1 MKAMKKAGL
10 ALLALGVG
18 LICGCERHSNKEV
31 YYLVTV
37 NAALPYWQTGASG
50 FNHAAAQYKVTAKV
64 VGPDNYDP
72 QAELAELT
80 KVVASKPAGILI
92 SVADSAVLQPEIDAA
107 ISANIPVITVD
118 SDAAAS
124 RRLYFIGTNNIQ
136 AGQLGGK
143 RLIEKM
149 NGKGNLLVFTI
160 AGQPNTEDRL
170 KGLKDALSAKP
181 DIKIVDV
188 VDIKGDP
195 RSAFDKTQQTLALT
209 GPKKIDAYICLESAS
224 GKMVSDAI
232 KRANATDRVLVAFDV
247 NQDTLDGIKGG
258 TIDSTI
264 AQKPYTMGWVGL
276 KALDE
281 IFHNPPAQLGKDYSV
296 DSFSPYPVFVDTGT
310 SLVDKNNVDLYIAA
324 AAEGSK

>member
-1 MKAMKKAGL
+1 MKSIQNAGL

-18 LICGCERHSNKEV
+18 LVCGCERHSQKEV
-31 YYLVTV
+31 FYMVIT
-37 NAALPYWQTGASG
+37 NSALPYWQTAASG

-64 VGPDNYDP
+64 VGPDNYDK
-72 QAELAELT
+72 QAELDALN
-80 KVVASKPAGILI
+80 KAVAAKPAGILI
-92 SVADSAVLQPEIDAA
+92 SVADAAVLQPAIDAA
-107 ISANIPVITVD
+107 VNSGIPVITVD

-124 RRLYFIGTNNIQ
+124 RRLYFIGTNNLD

-149 NGKGNLLVFTI
+149 NGKGNLIIYTI
-160 AGQPNTEDRL
+160 TGQPNTEERL
-170 KGLKDALSAKP
+170 KGVKDALSTKP
-181 DIKIVDV
+181 EIKIVDV
-188 VDIKGDP
+188 IDIKGDP
-195 RSAFDKTQQTLALT
+195 RTAFDKTQESLALT

-224 GKMVSDAI
+224 GKMASDAI

-264 AQKPYTMGWVGL
+264 AQKPYTMGYVGL

-281 IFHNPPAQLGKDYSV
+281 IFHNPPTQLGKDYSV

-310 SLVDKNNVDLYIAA
+310 SLVDKNNVDLYIASA
-324 AAEGSK
+324 AQGSK